1 MALYPS
7 KFKNP
12 LINWIDARLP
22 IFTLM
27 HHEYIEFQMPRNV
40 NYLWAFGAIG
50 MLLLMVMIGTG
61 IMLAMQYT
69 PNTGLAFASVEH
81 IMRDVNFGWLLR
93 YMHANAGAF
102 FFLAIYVHIFR
113 GLYYGSYQKPREL
126 IWILGVLIYF
136 LMMATGFLGYVL
148 PWGQMSFWAATVIT
162 NLFSAFPVVGDP
174 IVTWLWGGFSV
185 DNPTLNR
192 FFALHYL
199 MPFVLLGVVLLH
211 VSALHI
217 TGSNN
222 PLGIEIKGPQDSV
235 PFHPYVTIKD
245 VYAFSVYLIL
255 FSVFLFFMP
264 NYMGHPDNYIPA
276 NPLVTPSHIVPEWY
290 FLPWYAILRAIP
302 DKLGGT
308 LAMFA
313 AVMIMFVLPWLDTS
327 KVKSMVF
334 KPITRIFFWVF
345 AADCILLGFCGA
357 NNPEGLWVVA
367 SRLGTIYYF
376 AYFLVALPLLGKFE
390 RPRPRPASI
399 AEAILKGG
407 GSVHAHAAAAQPM
420 EKA

>member
-69 PNTGLAFASVEH
+69 ANTALAFNSVEH

-126 IWILGVLIYF
+126 IWILGVLIYL

-245 VYAFSVYLIL
+245 LFAFSVYLIL
-255 FSVFLFFMP
+255 FAWFLFFMP

-308 LAMFA
+308 VAMFA
-313 AVMIMFVLPWLDTS
+313 AVLILVVLPWLDTS

-334 KPITRIFFWVF
+334 KPVSRIFFWVF
-345 AADCILLGFCGA
+345 AADCIILGFCGA

-367 SRLGTIYYF
+367 ARLGTIYYF
-376 AYFLVALPLLGKFE
+376 AYFLVIMPLLGKFE

-399 AEAILKGG
+399 AESILKGG

>member
-1 MALYPS
+1 MALYAT

-12 LINWIDARLP
+12 LINWIDSRLP

-50 MLLLMVMIGTG
+50 MLLLMLMIGTG

-69 PNTGLAFASVEH
+69 ANTALAFNSVEH

-93 YMHANAGAF
+93 YMHANAGSF
-102 FFLAIYVHIFR
+102 FFLAIYIHIFR

-126 IWILGVLIYF
+126 IWILGVMIYLI
-136 LMMATGFLGYVL
+136 MMATGFLGYVL

-192 FFALHYL
+192 FYALHYL
-199 MPFVLLGVVLLH
+199 MPFVLLGVVMLH

-245 VYAFSVYLIL
+245 LFAFSVYIIL
-255 FSVFLFFMP
+255 FAGFLFFAP

-290 FLPWYAILRAIP
+290 FLPLYAVLRAIP

-308 LAMFA
+308 VAMFA
-313 AVMIMFVLPWLDTS
+313 AVLVLFVLPWLDTS
-327 KVKSMVF
+327 KVKSLVF
-334 KPITRIFFWVF
+334 KPISRIFFWIF
-345 AADCILLGFCGA
+345 AIDCIVLGFCGA
-357 NNPEGLWVVA
+357 NNPEGLWVLTARV
-367 SRLGTIYYF
+367 GTLYYF
-376 AYFLVALPLLGKFE
+376 GYFLVILPLLGKLE
-390 RPRPRPASI
+390 RPLPLPTSI
-399 AEAILKGG
+399 SEPVLKGG
-407 GSVHAHAAAAQPM
+407 GAPKVHAAAQPM

>member
-1 MALYPS
+1 M
-7 KFKNP
+7 
-12 LINWIDARLP
+12 
-22 IFTLM
+22 
-27 HHEYIEFQMPRNV
+27 
-40 NYLWAFGAIG
+40 
-50 MLLLMVMIGTG
+50 
-61 IMLAMQYT
+61 
-69 PNTGLAFASVEH
+69 
-81 IMRDVNFGWLLR
+81 
-93 YMHANAGAF
+93 
-102 FFLAIYVHIFR
+102 
-113 GLYYGSYQKPREL
+113 
-126 IWILGVLIYF
+126 
-136 LMMATGFLGYVL
+136 
-148 PWGQMSFWAATVIT
+148 
-162 NLFSAFPVVGDP
+162 
-174 IVTWLWGGFSV
+174 
-185 DNPTLNR
+185 
-192 FFALHYL
+192 
-199 MPFVLLGVVLLH
+199 
-211 VSALHI
+211 
-217 TGSNN
+217 
-222 PLGIEIKGPQDSV
+222 GIEIKWPQDSV

-245 VYAFSVYLIL
+245 VYAFCVYLIL
-255 FSVFLFFMP
+255 FSWFLFFMP

-313 AVMIMFVLPWLDTS
+313 AVMILFVLPWLDTS

-334 KPITRIFFWVF
+334 KPVSRLFFWVF

-357 NNPEGLWVVA
+357 NNPEGIWVIA

-376 AYFLVALPLLGKFE
+376 AYFLVVMPLLGKFE

>member
-50 MLLLMVMIGTG
+50 MLLLMTMIATG

-69 PNTGLAFASVEH
+69 PNTLLAFDSVEH
-81 IMRDVNFGWLLR
+81 IMRDVNYGWLLR

-126 IWILGVLIYF
+126 IWILGVLIYL

-211 VSALHI
+211 LSALHI

-245 VYAFSVYLIL
+245 LFAFSVYLIL

-276 NPLVTPSHIVPEWY
+276 NALVTPSHIVPEWY

-308 LAMFA
+308 VMMFA
-313 AVMIMFVLPWLDTS
+313 AVLVLVVLPWLDTS
-327 KVKSMVF
+327 KVKSLVF
-334 KPITRIFFWVF
+334 KPVSRLFFWVF

-357 NNPEGLWVVA
+357 NPPDGIWVVA
-367 SRLGTIYYF
+367 ARLGTIYYF

-407 GSVHAHAAAAQPM
+407 GSVHAHAATAQPM